1 MQHRPYATVMVPL
14 DGSPLA
20 DRALP
25 VAAELA
31 ARGHTGVVLVGVA
44 NHGEDPAELRAGLER
59 RAGDLQRRGP
69 AVLTVEVEVR
79 APGTHHPD
87 LHHAAVV
94 DELVG
99 VVRRLPDALV
109 CASTRG
115 RGAITRALLGSVA
128 DGLVRRAAVP
138 VLLVGPSARPEWEV
152 GAEPIVLIGVDGA
165 SAGPAATAVGGRL
178 ARVLGGRV
186 LVAQVLEPMIP
197 LAPGVRTEEGSPA
210 VAEAVAALRRAGLA
224 AEGVVVEDADAAGAL
239 LRLGAQRT
247 VAATAVATHGRG
259 GLARLALGS
268 VADRVVRHA
277 THPVLVVRPAAVET
291 GESTTR
297 GEGD

>member
-1 MQHRPYATVMVPL
+1 MPDRPYATVVVPL

-25 VAAELA
+25 VAADIA
-31 ARGHTGVVLVGVA
+31 ARGHTGVVLVGIA
-44 NHGEDPAELRAGLER
+44 QHGEDPAELGAALER

-79 APGTHHPD
+79 SPGTGHPD
-87 LHHAAVV
+87 LHHAAVL

-128 DGLVRRAAVP
+128 DGLVRRAGVP
-138 VLLVGPSARPEWEV
+138 VLLVGPSTRTEWDL
-152 GAEPIVLIGVDGA
+152 GADPIVLIGVDGS
-165 SAGPAATAVGGRL
+165 SAGPVATAAGGRL

-186 LVAQVLEPMIP
+186 LVVQVLEPMIP
-197 LAPGVRTEEGSPA
+197 LAPGVRAEEGSPA
-210 VAEAVAALRRAGLA
+210 VAEAVAVLRRAGLV
-224 AEGVVVEDADAAGAL
+224 AEGVVVEDADAADAL
-239 LRLGAQRT
+239 LRIGAQRR
-247 VAATAVATHGRG
+247 VAVTAVATHGRG

-277 THPVLVVRPAAVET
+277 THPVLVVRPGAAEA
-291 GESTTR
+291 GPGTR
-297 GEGD
+297 AEGP